1 MPPVMRKRGCP
12 NGHEVTVIGLPTKR
26 QKSKQARIEQK
37 ERVIPFIKLHSS
49 VKERGKLL
57 LTLLSLWLY
66 TEEIEPLYKGV

>member
-12 NGHEVTVIGLPTKR
+12 KGHEVTVIGLPTKR
-26 QKSKQARIEQK
+26 QKSKQARTEQK

-49 VKERGKLL
+49 VKDRGKLL